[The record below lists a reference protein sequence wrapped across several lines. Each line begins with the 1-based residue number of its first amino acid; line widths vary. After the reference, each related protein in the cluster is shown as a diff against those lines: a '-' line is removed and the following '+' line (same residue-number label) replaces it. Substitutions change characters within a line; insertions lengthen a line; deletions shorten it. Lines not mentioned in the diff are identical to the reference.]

1 MKHGKRV
8 CETNP
13 KGTIL
18 MAKPT
23 TAAPGTPMS
32 NMTNSLFDGDAPR
45 VARDDV
51 TQPRMTA
58 ASAAT
63 VKKTMKGAYSSF

>member
-8 CETNP
+8 CETNA

-32 NMTNSLFDGDAPR
+32 NMTNSLFDGETPR
-45 VARDDV
+45 VARDAV
-51 TQPRMTA
+51 TQPKMTA
-58 ASAAT
+58 ASPAAT
-63 VKKTMKGAYSSF
+63 KKTMKGVYSSF